1 MTSKPAVILNVND
14 DVASRYVTSR
24 VLGLA
29 GFRVVEAASGH
40 EALALADEHTD
51 LVILDVRLPDI
62 SGLEVCRRL
71 KAAPRT
77 QNVLVLHLSAQAVG
91 PGDRAQGLEHGADGY
106 LVAPVDP
113 EELVAQ
119 VHALLRLRKAE
130 REVQALSAEVENQRR
145 LLELAISSAAEPIV
159 LYDGTGRV
167 IYVNQALQASRGSHV
182 VHGVGKTLEQMAAED
197 PALAPYTRLVE
208 EALRTGQVQRGSI
221 NLSSSERGPR
231 HYSFVVSPAVAPDG
245 RVIAAM
251 SSSRDVTEER
261 SAEEFREQFIGMLG
275 HDLRNPLN
283 ALSMSAQQ
291 LQRRGGLDERQASL
305 TTRILT
311 SAERMDRMI
320 RQLLDFARA
329 RLGGGIP
336 VMRMPCD
343 LFDVVRRT
351 VEELRASH
359 PGRVVQLEVL
369 GDGRGEWDGD
379 RLEQALGN
387 LLANALKY
395 SPADTP
401 VTVQAEGGPQGAV
414 LRVHNQGA
422 PIPAEELPY
431 VFSAWRRGHKAR
443 REGGSAAGLGL
454 GLYITHQIAR
464 GHGGDVEV
472 SSSAPGG
479 TTFTVRLPR

>member
-29 GFRVVEAASGH
+29 GFRVVEAGTGR
-40 EALALADEHTD
+40 EALALVDEHTD

-62 SGLEVCRRL
+62 SGLEVCRRM

-77 QNVLVLHLSAQAVG
+77 HNVLVLHLSAQAVG
-91 PGDRAQGLEHGADGY
+91 PGDRAMGLEHGADGY

-130 REVQALSAEVENQRR
+130 REVRALSQEVEHQRR
-145 LLELAISSAAEPIV
+145 LLEMAISNAAEPII

-167 IYVNQALQASRGSHV
+167 VFANQALYAARGAHS
-182 VHGVGKTLEQMAAED
+182 VHGPGKTLDGMLAED
-197 PALAPYTRLVE
+197 PSLESYTRLVR

-221 NLSSSERGPR
+221 VVTSSNQGLR
-231 HYSFVVSPAVAPDG
+231 HYDFVISPSVGPGGEVVAV
-245 RVIAAM
+245 M

-291 LQRRGGLDERQASL
+291 LQRRGGLDERQAML
-305 TTRILT
+305 TSRILT
-311 SAERMDRMI
+311 SADRMDRMI

-336 VMRMPCD
+336 VVRVPGD
-343 LFDVVRRT
+343 IFDVVRRT
-351 VEELRASH
+351 LDELRASH
-359 PGRVVQLEVL
+359 PGRVLLLEVK
-369 GDGRGEWDGD
+369 GDGRGEWDTD

-387 LLANALKY
+387 LVANALKY
-395 SPADTP
+395 SPADGP
-401 VTVQAEGGPQGAV
+401 VQVQVDADEQAAV
-414 LRVHNQGA
+414 VRVHNGGP
-422 PIPAEELPY
+422 PIPTEELPH
-431 VFSAWRRGHKAR
+431 VFSAWRRGKRAR
-443 REGGSAAGLGL
+443 SEAGTAGGLGL
-454 GLYITHQIAR
+454 GLYITSQIVR
-464 GHGGDVEV
+464 GHGGDVQV
-472 SSSAPGG
+472 SSSAEGG

>member
-1 MTSKPAVILNVND
+1 MTSTPAVILNVND
-14 DVASRYVTSR
+14 DAASRYVTSR

-29 GFRVVEAASGH
+29 GFRVVDAASGF
-40 EALALADEHTD
+40 EALSLADEHTD
-51 LVILDVRLPDI
+51 LVVLDVRLPDI

-71 KAAPRT
+71 KTAPRT
-77 QNVLVLHLSAQAVG
+77 HNVLVLHLSAQAVG
-91 PGDRAQGLEHGADGY
+91 PGDRALGLEHGADGY

-130 REVQALSAEVENQRR
+130 REVRALSQEVEHQRQ
-145 LLELAISSAAEPIV
+145 LLELAISNAADPII
-159 LYDGTGRV
+159 LYDGAGRV
-167 IYVNQALQASRGSHV
+167 VFANQALYAARGSHAA
-182 VHGVGKTLEQMAAED
+182 HGPGRTPAEMLEKD
-197 PALAPYTRLVE
+197 PSLEPYIRLLE
-208 EALRTGQVQRGSI
+208 TALRTGQVQRGTVT
-221 NLSSSERGPR
+221 LSSDRGPR
-231 HYSFVVSPAVAPDG
+231 HFAFVVSPSVGPDG
-245 RVIAAM
+245 KVAAVM

-291 LQRRGGLDERQASL
+291 LHRRGGLDERQTLL
-305 TTRILT
+305 TRRILT
-311 SAERMDRMI
+311 SSDRMDRMI

-336 VMRMPCD
+336 VLRAPCD
-343 LFDVVRRT
+343 LFDVVRRA
-351 VEELRASH
+351 VDELRASH
-359 PGRVVQLEVL
+359 PGRLLQLEVQ
-369 GDGRGEWDGD
+369 GDGRGDWDVD

-395 SPADTP
+395 SPPESP
-401 VTVQAEGGPQGAV
+401 VTVHAEGLPDGAV

-422 PIPAEELPY
+422 PIPTEELPH
-431 VFSAWRRGHKAR
+431 VFSAWRRGRKAR
-443 REGGSAAGLGL
+443 TEGGSAAGLGL
-454 GLYITHQIAR
+454 GLYITSQIVR
-464 GHGGDVEV
+464 GHGGEVEV
-472 SSSAPGG
+472 ISSAPGG

>member
-1 MTSKPAVILNVND
+1 MTPKPAVILNVND

-29 GFRVVEAASGH
+29 GFRVLEAGTGR
-40 EALALADEHTD
+40 EALLLADEHTD
-51 LVILDVRLPDI
+51 LVILDVRLPDL
-62 SGLEVCRRL
+62 SGLEVCRLL
-71 KAAPRT
+71 KTAPRT
-77 QNVLVLHLSAQAVG
+77 HNVLVLHLSAQAVG

-130 REVQALSAEVENQRR
+130 REVRALSQEVEHQRR
-145 LLELAISSAAEPIV
+145 LLELAISNAADPIV
-159 LYDGTGRV
+159 LYDGAGRV
-167 IYVNQALQASRGSHV
+167 VFTNQALQAVRGSHAA
-182 VHGVGKTLEQMAAED
+182 HAPGKTLREVLAQD
-197 PALAPYTRLVE
+197 PAIEPYARLVQA
-208 EALRTGQVQRGSI
+208 ALSTGQVQRGAVT
-221 NLSSSERGPR
+221 LSSERGPR
-231 HYSFVVSPAVAPDG
+231 HFDFVVSPALGPDG
-245 RVIAAM
+245 QVAAVM
-251 SSSRDVTEER
+251 TSSRDVTEER

-291 LQRRGGLDERQASL
+291 LQRRGGLDERQANL
-305 TTRILT
+305 TGRILT

-336 VMRMPCD
+336 VVRAPCD

-351 VEELRASH
+351 VDELRASH

-369 GDGRGEWDGD
+369 GDGRGDWDAD

-387 LLANALKY
+387 LVANALKY
-395 SPADTP
+395 SPADGA
-401 VTVQAEGGPQGAV
+401 VSVHAEGGPKGAV
-414 LRVHNQGA
+414 LSIHNPGP

-443 REGGSAAGLGL
+443 KEGGSAAGLGL
-454 GLYITHQIAR
+454 GLYITAQIVR
-464 GHGGDVEV
+464 GHGGTVDVA
-472 SSSAPGG
+472 SSAPGG

>member
-1 MTSKPAVILNVND
+1 MTSTPAVILNVND

-29 GFRVVEAASGH
+29 GFRVVEASTGH
-40 EALALADEHTD
+40 EALALVDEHTD

-71 KAAPRT
+71 KASPRSH
-77 QNVLVLHLSAQAVG
+77 NALVLHLSAQAVG
-91 PGDRAQGLEHGADGY
+91 PGDRALGLEHGADGY

-130 REVQALSAEVENQRR
+130 REVRALSQEVEQQRR
-145 LLELAISSAAEPIV
+145 LLELAISSAGDPII

-167 IYVNQALQASRGSHV
+167 LFANQALYAARGSHTA
-182 VHGVGKTLEQMAAED
+182 HGPGLTLEELRAKDASLE
-197 PALAPYTRLVE
+197 PYLRMVE
-208 EALRTGQVQRGSI
+208 TALRTGQVQRGSI
-221 NLSSSERGPR
+221 FTSTDRGHR
-231 HYSFVVSPAVAPDG
+231 HFDCVVSPAVGPDG
-245 RVIAAM
+245 RVQAVM
-251 SSSRDVTEER
+251 TTSRDVTEER

-291 LQRRGGLDERQASL
+291 LQRRGGLDERQSNL
-305 TTRILT
+305 TGRILT

-336 VMRMPCD
+336 VLRAPCD
-343 LFDVVRRT
+343 LFDVVRRS
-351 VEELRASH
+351 VDELRASH
-359 PGRVVQLEVL
+359 PARLVQLEVQ
-369 GDGRGEWDGD
+369 GDGQGDWDAD
-379 RLEQALGN
+379 RLEQAVGN

-395 SPADTP
+395 SPPDSP
-401 VTVQAEGGPQGAV
+401 VTVHAEGDAQGAV
-414 LRVHNQGA
+414 LRVHNLGA
-422 PIPAEELPY
+422 PIPPEELPH
-431 VFSAWRRGHKAR
+431 VFSAWRRGRKSR
-443 REGGSAAGLGL
+443 PEGGSAGGLGL
-454 GLYITHQIAR
+454 GLYITSQIVR
-464 GHGGDVEV
+464 GHGGAVDVT
-472 SSSAPGG
+472 SSADGG

>member
-24 VLGLA
+24 VLTLA
-29 GFRVVEAASGH
+29 GFHVVEAGSGH
-40 EALALADEHTD
+40 EALALTDEHTD
-51 LVILDVRLPDI
+51 LAILDVRLPDI

-71 KAAPRT
+71 KASPRT

-91 PGDRAQGLEHGADGY
+91 PGDRALGLEHGADGY

-130 REVQALSAEVENQRR
+130 RKVQALSQEVEQQRR
-145 LLELAISSAAEPIV
+145 LLELAISSAAEPII

-167 IYVNQALQASRGSHV
+167 VYANPALYKARGSHA
-182 VHGVGKTLEQMAAED
+182 VHGPGKTPQELVAQD
-197 PALAPYTRLVE
+197 PTMEPYTRLLE
-208 EALRTGQVQRGSI
+208 TALRTGQPQRGTI
-221 NLSSSERGPR
+221 PLATDRGTR
-231 HYSFVVSPAVAPDG
+231 YYDFMLSPAVGPDG
-245 RVIAAM
+245 KVLAVM
-251 SSSRDVTEER
+251 SSSRDLTEER

-305 TTRILT
+305 TGRILT
-311 SAERMDRMI
+311 SADRMDRMI

-336 VMRMPCD
+336 VLRAPCD

-351 VEELRASH
+351 VDELRASH
-359 PGRVVQLEVL
+359 PGRLVQLEVL
-369 GDGRGEWDGD
+369 GDGRGDWDAD

-395 SPADTP
+395 SPADGQ
-401 VTVQAEGGPQGAV
+401 VTVSAEGDAKGAV
-414 LRVHNQGA
+414 LRVHNDGA
-422 PIPAEELPY
+422 PIPPEELPH
-431 VFSAWRRGHKAR
+431 VFSAWRRGRKAR
-443 REGGSAAGLGL
+443 PEGGSAAGLGL
-454 GLYITHQIAR
+454 GLYITHQIVR
-464 GHGGDVEV
+464 GHGGEVEV

>member
-29 GFRVVEAASGH
+29 GFRVVEAAAGR

-62 SGLEVCRRL
+62 SGLEVCRLL
-71 KAAPRT
+71 KTAPRT
-77 QNVLVLHLSAQAVG
+77 HNVLVLHLSAQAVG
-91 PGDRAQGLEHGADGY
+91 PGDRALGLEHGADGY

-119 VHALLRLRKAE
+119 VHALLRLRQAE
-130 REVQALSAEVENQRR
+130 REVRALSQEVEHQRR
-145 LLELAISSAAEPIV
+145 LLELAISSAADPIV
-159 LYDGTGRV
+159 LYDGAGRV
-167 IYVNQALQASRGSHV
+167 LFANQALYAARGSHV
-182 VHGVGKTLEQMAAED
+182 AHGPGLTLAELRAKD
-197 PALAPYTRLVE
+197 PALEPYLRLVE
-208 EALRTGQVQRGSI
+208 ASLGTGQVQRGSI
-221 NLSSSERGPR
+221 SLMSDRGPR
-231 HYSFVVSPAVAPDG
+231 SFDFVISPAVGPDG
-245 RVIAAM
+245 RVLAVTT
-251 SSSRDVTEER
+251 SLRDVTEER

-291 LQRRGGLDERQASL
+291 LQRRGGLDERQANL
-305 TTRILT
+305 TGRILT

-336 VMRMPCD
+336 VTRAPCD
-343 LFDVVRRT
+343 VFDVVRRS
-351 VEELRASH
+351 VDELRASH
-359 PGRVVQLEVL
+359 PGRLVQLEVL
-369 GDGRGEWDGD
+369 GDGRGDWDSD
-379 RLEQALGN
+379 RLEQAVGN

-395 SPADTP
+395 SPEDSL
-401 VTVQAEGGPQGAV
+401 VSVHAESGPKGAV
-414 LRVHNQGA
+414 LRVHNQGP
-422 PIPAEELPY
+422 PIPAEELPH
-431 VFSAWRRGHKAR
+431 VFSAWRRGRKSR
-443 REGGSAAGLGL
+443 PEGGSAGGLGL
-454 GLYITHQIAR
+454 GLYIASQIIR
-464 GHGGDVEV
+464 GHGGAVDVD
-472 SSSAPGG
+472 SSAPGG

>member
-29 GFRVVEAASGH
+29 GFRVVEAGTGH
-40 EALALADEHTD
+40 EALVLADEQTD
-51 LVILDVRLPDI
+51 LVILDVRLPDL

-71 KAAPRT
+71 KTAPRT
-77 QNVLVLHLSAQAVG
+77 HNVLVLHLSAQAVG

-130 REVQALSAEVENQRR
+130 REVRALSQEVEQQRR
-145 LLELAISSAAEPIV
+145 LLELAISSAADPIV
-159 LYDGTGRV
+159 LYDGAGRV
-167 IYVNQALQASRGSHV
+167 VFANQALYASRGSHSA
-182 VHGVGKTLEQMAAED
+182 HGPGLSPAEMLAKDPSLE
-197 PALAPYTRLVE
+197 PYVRLLE
-208 EALRTGQVQRGSI
+208 AALRTGQVQRGTI
-221 NLSSSERGPR
+221 TVSSDRGAR
-231 HYSFVVSPAVAPDG
+231 HFAFVVSPAVGPDG
-245 RVIAAM
+245 KVAAVM

-291 LQRRGGLDERQASL
+291 LHRRGGLDERQAL
-305 TTRILT
+305 LNRRILT
-311 SAERMDRMI
+311 SADRMDRMI

-336 VMRMPCD
+336 VLRAPCD

-351 VEELRASH
+351 VDELRASH
-359 PGRVVQLEVL
+359 PGRSVHLEVQ
-369 GDGRGEWDGD
+369 GDGQGDWDSD

-395 SPADTP
+395 SLAESP
-401 VTVQAEGGPQGAV
+401 VTVHAEGGPEGAV
-414 LRVHNQGA
+414 LRIHNQGP
-422 PIPAEELPY
+422 PIPAEELPH
-431 VFSAWRRGHKAR
+431 VFSAWRRGRKAPP
-443 REGGSAAGLGL
+443 EGGSAAGLGL
-454 GLYITHQIAR
+454 GLYITSQIVR